1 MAATKKQSKVKPQT
15 DKPTE
20 RDEKY
25 ISDLSKQAYGKGLDD
40 GQQEVYKIVSDFLSQ
55 RMIAHFVGKNDELA
69 KELRE
74 IHAIVSQNIKQ
85 NS

>member
-1 MAATKKQSKVKPQT
+1 MAATKKQSKPKPQT
-15 DKPTE
+15 EKVQE

-25 ISDLSKQAYGKGLDD
+25 ISDLSKQAYGNGVND
-40 GQQEVYKIVSDFLSQ
+40 GQQEVYKVVAEFISQ
-55 RMIAHFVGKNDELA
+55 RMLAHFVGKNDELA

-74 IHAIVSQNIKQ
+74 IHALISQNIKQ

>member
-1 MAATKKQSKVKPQT
+1 
-15 DKPTE
+15 
-20 RDEKY
+20 
-25 ISDLSKQAYGKGLDD
+25 
-40 GQQEVYKIVSDFLSQ
+40 
-55 RMIAHFVGKNDELA
+55 MIAHFVGKNDELA